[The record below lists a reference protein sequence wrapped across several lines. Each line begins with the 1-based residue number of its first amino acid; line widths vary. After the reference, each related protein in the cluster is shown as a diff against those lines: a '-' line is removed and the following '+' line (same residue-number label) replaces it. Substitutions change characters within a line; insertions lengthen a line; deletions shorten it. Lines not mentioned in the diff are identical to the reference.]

1 MFYEKKGYLHE
12 RYKIFHLS
20 DNEFLQYD
28 FHYHDFHKIM
38 LFIQGNVTYH
48 IEGRAYPLESGDI
61 VIVHSGDIHK
71 PVLNDCSTY
80 ERVIIYLS
88 DEYLNSLCTDTC
100 NIKSF
105 IEYCRQKNSNVLRHA
120 SLTEAKG
127 FSNIT
132 GRIIESLNS
141 TDFGA
146 EILTEALLSEFLI
159 FLNRLCLA
167 GSENLFGLNISNSN
181 ILAVI
186 EYINKNLAE
195 DLNIDLI
202 SKEFFMDRYYLMHLF
217 KKETGFTINNYIT
230 YKRLSLFNELAKTGL
245 RITEACFECGF
256 KSYSAF
262 SRAYKKYYNVS
273 PSQLK
278 PS

>member
-12 RYKIFHLS
+12 RYKIFHLA

-48 IEGRAYPLESGDI
+48 IEGKAYPLESGDI
-61 VIVHSGDIHK
+61 IIVHSGDIHK
-71 PVLNDCSTY
+71 PVLNDSSTY

-100 NIKSF
+100 NVKNF
-105 IEYCRQKNSNVLRHA
+105 IEYCKQKNSNVLRHA
-120 SLTEAKG
+120 FSTEAG
-127 FSNIT
+127 DLSNIT
-132 GRIIESLNS
+132 GRLIENL
-141 TDFGA
+141 TTHDFGA
-146 EILTEALLSEFLI
+146 ELLTEALLTELLI
-159 FLNRLCLA
+159 FLNRLCLTC
-167 GSENLFGLNISNSN
+167 SENLFGLNVSNSN
-181 ILAVI
+181 ILSVI

-230 YKRLSLFNELAKTGL
+230 YKRLSLFNELIKTGL
-245 RITEACFECGF
+245 QITEACFECGF

-262 SRAYKKYYNVS
+262 SRAYKKYYNAS

-278 PS
+278 S